1 MQLSNGRPRRVTL
14 DLTPLIDVVLM
25 LVIFFML
32 TTTFVLSPGVQVD
45 LPQGSSL
52 QKPRESD
59 AIITITKDGAV
70 YFQDAQV
77 SLETLQAVLQ
87 RAQREQPQL
96 RVVIKADTQVQHGRV
111 VQVMDM
117 AKLVGIER
125 LAIATAPQQTAQPP
139 EVPEQN

>member
-59 AIITITKDGAV
+59 AIITITKDSAV

-87 RAQREQPQL
+87 RAKLQQPRV
-96 RVVIKADTQVQHGRV
+96 RVVIKADTLVQHGRV
-111 VQVMDM
+111 VEIMDI

-125 LAIATAPQQTAQPP
+125 LAIATAPAQAAQQPSGP
-139 EVPEQN
+139 E

>member
-1 MQLSNGRPRRVTL
+1 MQLSNRRLRRVTL

-25 LVIFFML
+25 LVIFFLL
-32 TTTFVLSPGVQVD
+32 TTTFALSPGVQVD

-52 QKPRESD
+52 QQPRDSD
-59 AIITITKDGAV
+59 AIITITQDGAV

-87 RAQREQPQL
+87 RAKSQQPRL
-96 RVVIKADTQVQHGRV
+96 RVVIKADTVVQHGRV
-111 VQVMDM
+111 VEVMDM

-125 LAIATAPQQTAQPP
+125 LAIATAPKQAAQ
-139 EVPEQN
+139 

>member
-87 RAQREQPQL
+87 RAKSQQPRL
-96 RVVIKADTQVQHGRV
+96 RVVIKADTLVRHGRV
-111 VQVMDM
+111 VEVMDI
-117 AKLVGIER
+117 ATLVGIER
-125 LAIATAPQQTAQPP
+125 LAIATAPKQAAQQP
-139 EVPEQN
+139 

>member
-1 MQLSNGRPRRVTL
+1 MQLSNGRPRRVAL

-45 LPQGSSL
+45 LPQGGSL
-52 QKPRESD
+52 QQARESD
-59 AIITITKDGAV
+59 AIITITKDAAV

-87 RAQREQPQL
+87 RAKSQQPGL
-96 RVVIKADTQVQHGRV
+96 RVVIKADTLVQHGRV
-111 VQVMDM
+111 VEVMDM

-125 LAIATAPQQTAQPP
+125 LAIATTPKQAAQPP
-139 EVPEQN
+139 SEPK

>member
-25 LVIFFML
+25 LVIFFLL
-32 TTTFVLSPGVQVD
+32 TTTFALSPGVQVD

-52 QKPRESD
+52 QQPRESD
-59 AIITITKDGAV
+59 AMITITKDGAV

-87 RAQREQPQL
+87 RAKSQQPRL
-96 RVVIKADTQVQHGRV
+96 RVVIKADTLVQHGQV
-111 VQVMDM
+111 VEVMDM

-125 LAIATAPQQTAQPP
+125 LAIATAPKQAAQQPSGP
-139 EVPEQN
+139 K

>member
-52 QKPRESD
+52 QEPRESD
-59 AIITITKDGAV
+59 AIITITKEGAV

-87 RAQREQPQL
+87 RAKLQQPRV
-96 RVVIKADTQVQHGRV
+96 RVVIKADTLVQHGRV
-111 VQVMDM
+111 VEIMDI
-117 AKLVGIER
+117 AKLAGIER
-125 LAIATAPQQTAQPP
+125 LAIATAPKQAAQQPS
-139 EVPEQN
+139 VPE

>member
-25 LVIFFML
+25 LVIFFLL
-32 TTTFVLSPGVQVD
+32 TTTFALSPGVQVD

-52 QKPRESD
+52 QQPRESD
-59 AIITITKDGAV
+59 AMITITKDGVV

-87 RAQREQPQL
+87 RAKSQQPRL
-96 RVVIKADTQVQHGRV
+96 RVVIKADTLVQHGRV
-111 VQVMDM
+111 VEVMDM

-125 LAIATAPQQTAQPP
+125 LAIATAPKQAAQQPSGSK
-139 EVPEQN
+139 

>member
-1 MQLSNGRPRRVTL
+1 MQLANGRPRRVTL

-25 LVIFFML
+25 LVIFFIL

-52 QKPRESD
+52 QQPRESD
-59 AIITITKDGAV
+59 AIITLTKDGAV

-87 RAQREQPQL
+87 RAKSQQPRL
-96 RVVIKADTQVQHGRV
+96 RAVIKADTLVQHGRV
-111 VQVMDM
+111 VEVMDM

-125 LAIATAPQQTAQPP
+125 LAIATAPKQAAQQPS
-139 EVPEQN
+139 VPE

>member
-25 LVIFFML
+25 LVIFFLL
-32 TTTFVLSPGVQVD
+32 TTTFALSPGVQVD

-52 QKPRESD
+52 QQPRESD
-59 AIITITKDGAV
+59 AMITITKDGAV

-87 RAQREQPQL
+87 RAKSQQPRL
-96 RVVIKADTQVQHGRV
+96 RVVIKADTLVQHGRV
-111 VQVMDM
+111 VEVMDM

-125 LAIATAPQQTAQPP
+125 LAIATAPKQAAQQPSGP
-139 EVPEQN
+139 K

>member
-52 QKPRESD
+52 QEPRESD

-87 RAQREQPQL
+87 RAKSQQPRL
-96 RVVIKADTQVQHGRV
+96 RVVMKADTVVQHGRV
-111 VQVMDM
+111 VAVMDI

-125 LAIATAPQQTAQPP
+125 LAIATAPKQAAQQPS
-139 EVPEQN
+139 VPE

>member
-52 QKPRESD
+52 QQPRESD

-87 RAQREQPQL
+87 RAKAQQPRL
-96 RVVIKADTQVQHGRV
+96 RVVMKADTLVQHGRV
-111 VQVMDM
+111 VEVMDM

-125 LAIATAPQQTAQPP
+125 LAIATAPKQAAQQPSEP
-139 EVPEQN
+139 N

>member
-1 MQLSNGRPRRVTL
+1 MQLSNGRPRRVAL

-25 LVIFFML
+25 LVLFFML

-52 QKPRESD
+52 QQPRESD
-59 AIITITKDGAV
+59 AIITITKDGVV

-87 RAQREQPQL
+87 RAKSQQPGL
-96 RVVIKADTQVQHGRV
+96 RVVIKADTVVQHGRV
-111 VQVMDM
+111 VEVMDM

-125 LAIATAPQQTAQPP
+125 LAIATAPKQAAQPP
-139 EVPEQN
+139 SEPK

>member
-1 MQLSNGRPRRVTL
+1 MQLSNGRPRRVAL

-32 TTTFVLSPGVQVD
+32 TTTFALSPGVQVD

-52 QKPRESD
+52 QQQRESD
-59 AIITITKDGAV
+59 ALITITKDGAV

-87 RAQREQPQL
+87 RAQSQQPRL
-96 RVVIKADTQVQHGRV
+96 RVVIKADTLVQHGRV
-111 VQVMDM
+111 VEVMDM

-125 LAIATAPQQTAQPP
+125 LAIATAPKQAAPQPSGP
-139 EVPEQN
+139 K

>member
-1 MQLSNGRPRRVTL
+1 MQLSNGRPRRVAL

-25 LVIFFML
+25 LVLFFML

-52 QKPRESD
+52 QQPRESD

-70 YFQDAQV
+70 YFPDAQV

-87 RAQREQPQL
+87 RAKSQQPGL
-96 RVVIKADTQVQHGRV
+96 RVVIKADTVVQHGRV
-111 VQVMDM
+111 VEVMDM

-125 LAIATAPQQTAQPP
+125 LAIATAPKQAAQPP
-139 EVPEQN
+139 SEPK

>member
-25 LVIFFML
+25 LVIFFLL
-32 TTTFVLSPGVQVD
+32 TTTFALSPGVQVD

-52 QKPRESD
+52 QQPRESD
-59 AIITITKDGAV
+59 AMITITKDGAV

-87 RAQREQPQL
+87 RAKSQQPRL
-96 RVVIKADTQVQHGRV
+96 RVVIKADTLVQHGRV
-111 VQVMDM
+111 VEVMDM

-125 LAIATAPQQTAQPP
+125 LAIATAPKQAAQQPSGSK
-139 EVPEQN
+139 

>member
-1 MQLSNGRPRRVTL
+1 MQLSNGQPRRVTL

-52 QKPRESD
+52 QQPRESD
-59 AIITITKDGAV
+59 AIITITKDDAV

-87 RAQREQPQL
+87 RAHQQQPRL
-96 RVVIKADTQVQHGRV
+96 RVVIKADTHVQHGRV
-111 VQVMDM
+111 VAVMDM
-117 AKLVGIER
+117 AKLAGIER
-125 LAIATAPQQTAQPP
+125 LAIATAPKPAVPQP
-139 EVPEQN
+139 

>member
-52 QKPRESD
+52 QEPRESD
-59 AIITITKDGAV
+59 AIITITKEGAV

-87 RAQREQPQL
+87 RAKSQQPRL
-96 RVVIKADTQVQHGRV
+96 RVVMKADTVVQHGRV
-111 VQVMDM
+111 VAVMDI

-125 LAIATAPQQTAQPP
+125 LAIATAPKQAAQQPS
-139 EVPEQN
+139 VPE

>member
-1 MQLSNGRPRRVTL
+1 MQLSNSRPRRVNL

-52 QKPRESD
+52 QQPRESD

-87 RAQREQPQL
+87 RAKSQQPGL
-96 RVVIKADTQVQHGRV
+96 RVVIKADTLVQHGRV
-111 VQVMDM
+111 VEVMDM

-125 LAIATAPQQTAQPP
+125 LAIATAPKQAAQPP
-139 EVPEQN
+139 SEPK

>member
-52 QKPRESD
+52 QQPRESD
-59 AIITITKDGAV
+59 AMITITKDGAV

-87 RAQREQPQL
+87 RAKAQQPRL
-96 RVVIKADTQVQHGRV
+96 RVVIKADTLVQHGRV
-111 VQVMDM
+111 VEVMDM

-125 LAIATAPQQTAQPP
+125 LAIATAPKQAAEQPSEP
-139 EVPEQN
+139 K

>member
-1 MQLSNGRPRRVTL
+1 MQLSNRRLRRVTL

-52 QKPRESD
+52 QQPRESD
-59 AIITITKDGAV
+59 AIITITKDAAV

-87 RAQREQPQL
+87 RAKSQQPGL
-96 RVVIKADTQVQHGRV
+96 RVVIKADTLVQHGRV
-111 VQVMDM
+111 VEVMDM

-125 LAIATAPQQTAQPP
+125 LAIATAPKQAAQPP
-139 EVPEQN
+139 SEPK

>member
-1 MQLSNGRPRRVTL
+1 MQLSNRRLRRVTL

-52 QKPRESD
+52 QQPRESD

-87 RAQREQPQL
+87 RAKAQQPRL
-96 RVVIKADTQVQHGRV
+96 RVVIKADTLVQHGRV
-111 VQVMDM
+111 VEVMDM

-125 LAIATAPQQTAQPP
+125 LAIATAPKQAAPQPSVS
-139 EVPEQN
+139 E

>member
-1 MQLSNGRPRRVTL
+1 MQLSNGRPRRVIL

-52 QKPRESD
+52 QEPRESD
-59 AIITITKDGAV
+59 AIITITKNGAV

-87 RAQREQPQL
+87 RTQSQQPRL
-96 RVVIKADTQVQHGRV
+96 RVVIKADTLVQHGRV
-111 VQVMDM
+111 VEIMDI
-117 AKLVGIER
+117 AKRVGIER
-125 LAIATAPQQTAQPP
+125 LAIATAPKHAAPQPSAP
-139 EVPEQN
+139 E

>member
-52 QKPRESD
+52 QQPRESD
-59 AIITITKDGAV
+59 AMITITKDGAV

-87 RAQREQPQL
+87 RAKSQQPRL
-96 RVVIKADTQVQHGRV
+96 RVVIKADTLVQHGRV
-111 VQVMDM
+111 VEVMDM

-125 LAIATAPQQTAQPP
+125 LAIATAPKQAAPQLSEPK
-139 EVPEQN
+139 

>member
-1 MQLSNGRPRRVTL
+1 MQLSNGRPRRVAL

-25 LVIFFML
+25 LVLFFML

-52 QKPRESD
+52 QQPRESD

-87 RAQREQPQL
+87 RAKSQQPGL
-96 RVVIKADTQVQHGRV
+96 RVVIKADTVVQHGRV
-111 VQVMDM
+111 VEVMDM

-125 LAIATAPQQTAQPP
+125 LAIATAPKQAAQPP
-139 EVPEQN
+139 SEPK

>member
-1 MQLSNGRPRRVTL
+1 MQLSNGRPRRVAL

-25 LVIFFML
+25 LVLFFML

-52 QKPRESD
+52 QQQRESD
-59 AIITITKDGAV
+59 ALITITKDGAV

-87 RAQREQPQL
+87 RAQSQQPRL
-96 RVVIKADTQVQHGRV
+96 RVVIKADTLVQHGRV
-111 VQVMDM
+111 VEVMDM

-125 LAIATAPQQTAQPP
+125 LAIATAPKQAAPQPSGP
-139 EVPEQN
+139 K

>member
-87 RAQREQPQL
+87 RAKLQQPRV
-96 RVVIKADTQVQHGRV
+96 RVVIKADTLVQHGRV
-111 VQVMDM
+111 VEIMDI

-125 LAIATAPQQTAQPP
+125 LAIATAPAQAA
-139 EVPEQN
+139 Q

>member
-1 MQLSNGRPRRVTL
+1 MQLSNGQPRRVTL

-87 RAQREQPQL
+87 RAKTQQPRL

-111 VQVMDM
+111 VEVMDM
-117 AKLVGIER
+117 AKRVGIER
-125 LAIATAPQQTAQPP
+125 LAIATAPKQAAPQPQG
-139 EVPEQN
+139 PEQN